1 MANFEKVPGFSGL
14 CVITP
19 VRHMDA
25 RGFFAETYHAARYA
39 EAGIDVAFVQD
50 NHSRSEAKGTIRGL
64 HFQKPPHAQDKL
76 VSCVR
81 GRLLDVVVDIR
92 RGSPSFGRSFSV
104 ELSPENGKQLFVPAG
119 FAHGFCALEDGT
131 EISYKVSDFYAPESD
146 AGMAFDDPQVAIEW
160 PVSPAEIILSDKDRQ
175 LPVLAELSE
184 TLFQF
189 QN

>member
-1 MANFEKVPGFSGL
+1 MANFEKVPGFSEL
-14 CVITP
+14 RVITP

-25 RGFFAETYHAARYA
+25 RGFFAETYHATRYA
-39 EAGIDVAFVQD
+39 DAGIQVPFVQD

-76 VSCVR
+76 VSCIR

-92 RGSPSFGRSFSV
+92 KGSPSYGRSFSV
-104 ELSPENGKQLFVPAG
+104 ELSAENGKQLFVPVG
-119 FAHGFCALEDGT
+119 YAHGFCALEDGT

-160 PVSPAEIILSDKDRQ
+160 PVSPKEITLSEKDRQ
-175 LPVLAELSE
+175 LPLLAELDE
-184 TLFQF
+184 TLFPF
-189 QN
+189 QD